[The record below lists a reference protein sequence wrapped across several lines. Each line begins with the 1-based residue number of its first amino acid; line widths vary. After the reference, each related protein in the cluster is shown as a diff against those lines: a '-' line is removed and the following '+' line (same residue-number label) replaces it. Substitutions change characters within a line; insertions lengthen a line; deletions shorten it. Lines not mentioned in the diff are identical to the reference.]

1 MQPLC
6 NLLAVAVFAP
16 GPRPSSVPAK
26 SRSAAARNGGQGRSP
41 GRRALGCL
49 PGKAK
54 PGGIRFVVGP
64 TFQASSE

>member
-6 NLLAVAVFAP
+6 NLLAVAVFEP
-16 GPRPSSVPAK
+16 EPRHSSVPAK
-26 SRSAAARNGGQGRSP
+26 SRSAAARNGGRGRSP

-54 PGGIRFVVGP
+54 HGGIGFGVGA
-64 TFQASSE
+64 TFQV